1 MNEVFEE
8 IKQQNQSCCDGLE
21 LEMAFMVSGNFHVR
35 GIGIEAQYQDAPVF
49 ISSAQLRALADAI
62 DKT

>member
-1 MNEVFEE
+1 MDEIFET
-8 IKQQNQSCCDGLE
+8 IKEQNRSSCDGLE

-35 GIGIEAQYQDAPVF
+35 GIGIEAQHQDAPVF

-62 DKT
+62 DKA

>member
-1 MNEVFEE
+1 MDDIFEE
-8 IKQQNQSCCDGLE
+8 IQQQNQSCCDGLE
-21 LEMAFMVSGNFHVR
+21 IEMAFMVSGNFHVR
-35 GIGIEAQYQDAPVF
+35 GIGIEAHHQDAPVF